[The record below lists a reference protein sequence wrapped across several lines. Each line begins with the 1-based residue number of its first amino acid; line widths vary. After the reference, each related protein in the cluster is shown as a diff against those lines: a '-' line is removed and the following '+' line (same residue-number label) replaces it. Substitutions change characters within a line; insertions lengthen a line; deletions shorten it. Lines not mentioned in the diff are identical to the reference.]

1 MADEKKESSLTVED
15 LPPAEKELTAEE
27 QRLIKGGSTPSTST
41 SPFSTEEILKGQR
54 LYQNVNEPSGSKE

>member
-27 QRLIKGGSTPSTST
+27 QRQIKGGSAPGATD
-41 SPFSTEEILKGQR
+41 SPFINQPILKGQVI
-54 LYQNVNEPSGSKE
+54 YQNTVEPSGSKE